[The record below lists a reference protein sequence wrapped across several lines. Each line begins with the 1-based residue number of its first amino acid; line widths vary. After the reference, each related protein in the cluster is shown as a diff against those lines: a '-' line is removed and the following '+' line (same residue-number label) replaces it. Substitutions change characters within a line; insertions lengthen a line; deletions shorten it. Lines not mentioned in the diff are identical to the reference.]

1 MQIIAK
7 CFRLSLLILVVSF
20 TMNVSLNA
28 QTPSDDPSIVGGPGT
43 FGSTPAGDGAPIV
56 PFDDRMSVML
66 ALIGIGYVVNKL
78 QNPMSIK
85 VYS

>member
-1 MQIIAK
+1 
-7 CFRLSLLILVVSF
+7 
-20 TMNVSLNA
+20 MNVSLNA

-56 PFDDRMSVML
+56 PFDGRMSVML
-66 ALIGIGYVVNKL
+66 AVIGFGYVTNKL
-78 QNPMSIK
+78 QNPTSNK